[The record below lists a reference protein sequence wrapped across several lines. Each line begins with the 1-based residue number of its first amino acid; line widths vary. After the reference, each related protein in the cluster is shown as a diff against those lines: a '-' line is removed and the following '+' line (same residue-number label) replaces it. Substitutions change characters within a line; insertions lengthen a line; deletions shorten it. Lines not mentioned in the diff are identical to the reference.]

1 MKNLKCLLATIV
13 ISLIFHMPGVMAQD
27 SDMGLGKLSA
37 ADESRYREIL
47 ARPIDPS
54 WLNLKKI
61 QLYKEKQV
69 AAAMLGDYKGREE
82 DLIEWAK
89 IDIDGKWNLRGY
101 LSGIGKFEE
110 SVKVGNEIISLEKY
124 PPSAARIRSYVAM
137 DYLGINESTKAEEL
151 FQSA

>member
-1 MKNLKCLLATIV
+1 
-13 ISLIFHMPGVMAQD
+13 MPGVMAQD

-137 DYLGINESTKAEEL
+137 DYLGINEFTKAEEL